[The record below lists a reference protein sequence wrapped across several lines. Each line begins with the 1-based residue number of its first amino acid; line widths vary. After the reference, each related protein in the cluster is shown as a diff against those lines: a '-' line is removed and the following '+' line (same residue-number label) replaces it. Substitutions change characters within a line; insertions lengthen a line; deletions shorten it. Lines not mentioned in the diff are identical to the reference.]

1 MIVNTGWLLDY
12 LSPKV
17 ALADLLTALPRV
29 GLDVEATHILERE
42 LAPVRIGFIRSKRP
56 LEGTTDKFVCEVE
69 VARGE
74 VRTIVAASAHPLE
87 AGWGVPVALAGT
99 ELPTGATIHEDHFHG
114 VLSQG
119 MICLDGELGMA
130 VPFTNGGS
138 GLQVFHDEALL
149 GKSLPDVIPISEAL
163 VHMKVYPNRPDCL
176 GLIGIAR
183 ELAAL
188 LDLKLVPPEAPQ
200 PVSFSD
206 AVIPV
211 KIADRALCTRYTCQV
226 ISGVRVEKSAAWL
239 ASRLLATGSR
249 PINNVVDITNFVMKE
264 WGQPLH
270 AFDLANV
277 RQRIVVRRFKKGES
291 LRLLDGRVVNA
302 SGGDSDFA
310 ASDHAPLAVAD
321 AKAPMA
327 LAGIMGGEFSGI
339 SDETVD
345 VLLEAAHFEPTNIRM
360 TSRRLGVS
368 SDSSY
373 RFERG
378 LDPNETLEGGRNRAT
393 ALLFSDAHA
402 QTAGA
407 VTDVYPKRAKRTV
420 FSLSE
425 RRVSGYLGIPVT
437 RGQVHQSLTRLGY
450 ECSADLKRIHVPTRR
465 VDANDPVVLIEDVAR
480 VIGYE
485 AIPSTP
491 TPETPSAGATTALD
505 AARETVRGVLT
516 GSGFLELRGVPLEPL
531 EGAADFSLIEGE
543 SVVLQN
549 PLNEDLARL
558 RRSLVPFQLKTA
570 ALNAR
575 RRATTFRTFE
585 TDKIFS
591 RTGVGADGAEADE
604 HWAVGLL
611 LGGAAN
617 DADWSTRRASDFF
630 DLKGMV
636 ESVLEALRVPRPLLE
651 PAVIEGY
658 AAGTAARLTI
668 DGQTVGAIGQISPEL
683 LAARKIQAAV
693 FAAELFLGRLLAVAR
708 PLAQYAPLPRFPGV
722 FRDLSF
728 VVGKDVAYAAIEQ
741 AIREAA
747 GTHLESVDCIDVFA
761 GKGIAGDR
769 RSIAVSMA
777 FRAPDRTLSSEE
789 VTAAVDQVIAHL
801 AQDFR
806 AELRGS

>member
-42 LAPVRIGFIRSKRP
+42 LGDVRVGFIRAKRP

-69 VARGE
+69 VAKGD

-87 AGWGVPVALAGT
+87 TGWGVPVALAGT
-99 ELPTGATIHEDHFHG
+99 ELPTGATIHEEHFHG

-119 MICLDGELGMA
+119 MICLDGELGMT
-130 VPFTNGGS
+130 VPLPNGGS
-138 GLQVFHDEALL
+138 GLRVFHDEALL
-149 GKSLPDVIPISEAL
+149 GKSLPEVMPITEAL

-188 LDLKLVPPEAPQ
+188 LDLKLVLPEAPQ
-200 PVSFSD
+200 PASFSD
-206 AVIPV
+206 AAIPV
-211 KIADRALCTRYTCQV
+211 KIADRGLCTRYTCQV

-277 RQRIVVRRFKKGES
+277 KERIIVRRFKKGES
-291 LRLLDGRVVNA
+291 LRLLDGRTV
-302 SGGDSDFA
+302 SA
-310 ASDHAPLAVAD
+310 AEEMIPLAIAD

-339 SDETVD
+339 SEETVD

-378 LDPNETLEGGRNRAT
+378 LDPNETLEGARNRAT

-402 QTAGA
+402 HAAGA
-407 VTDVYPKRAKRTV
+407 VIDIYPKRAKRAV

-425 RRVSGYLGIPVT
+425 KRVSGYLGIPVT
-437 RGQVHQSLTRLGY
+437 REQVHASLTRLGY

-491 TPETPSAGATTALD
+491 TPEIPSAGATTALD
-505 AARETVRGVLT
+505 AARATVRDVLA
-516 GSGFLELRGVPLEPL
+516 GNGFLELRGVPLESR
-531 EGAADFSLIEGE
+531 EADADFSLLEGQ

-558 RRSLVPFQLKTA
+558 RRSLVPFQLRTA

-585 TDKIFS
+585 IDKIFS
-591 RTGVGADGAEADE
+591 RAGVGSDEVEADE
-604 HWAVGLL
+604 HWALGLL

-617 DADWSTRRASDFF
+617 DADWSTRRAADFF

-636 ESVLEALRVPRPLLE
+636 ETVLEALRVPRPRFE
-651 PAVIEGY
+651 PVAIEGY
-658 AAGTAARLTI
+658 APGTAARLTI
-668 DGQTVGAIGQISPEL
+668 EGQLVGAIGQISPEL
-683 LAARKIQAAV
+683 LSARKIQAAV

-747 GTHLESVDCIDVFA
+747 GAHLESVDCIDVFA

-801 AQDFR
+801 AQAFG